1 MNSIFKRLLN
11 VNGLVVEN
19 ARIVE
24 PPLRPGPVLE
34 VRVRPRAGALRCSR
48 WIDSRVH
55 EWCPNAG
62 RVLDGLRIVSW
73 MTDALDGVR
82 KRLWNQARRDG
93 DGEEAKRLRGVRHA
107 VLKNPEDLTDRQE
120 KTLDA
125 IGNTDP
131 TGQLYRAWRLK
142 ELLRTPLRHPVDQ
155 ARGELNHW
163 IFRASHSRIPEIVEL
178 SKKIRRRRPDILRT
192 IRLGYSNARL
202 EASDNR
208 IKVAIRMAYGFR
220 HVNDLIALVML
231 RCGGLDIRLSQP
243 RT

>member
-1 MNSIFKRLLN
+1 MR
-11 VNGLVVEN
+11 
-19 ARIVE
+19 
-24 PPLRPGPVLE
+24 
-34 VRVRPRAGALRCSR
+34 
-48 WIDSRVH
+48 

-62 RVLDGLRIVSW
+62 RVLDGFHIVSW
-73 MTDALDGVR
+73 MTDALDGVG

-93 DGEEAKRLRGVRHA
+93 DGEEAKRLRGVRYA

-142 ELLRTPLRHPVDQ
+142 ELLRTLLRHPVEQ
-155 ARGELNHW
+155 AEGELNCW
-163 IFRASHSRIPEIVEL
+163 VFWASHSRIPEIVEL
-178 SKKIRRRRPDILRT
+178 AEKIRRRRPDILRT

-202 EASDNR
+202 EASDNG

-220 HVNDLIALVML
+220 HVSNLIALVML
-231 RCGGLDIRLSQP
+231 RCGGLDIRPPQP